1 MKLYLVPIDN
11 YKLQQYRTDSSFPC
25 LGIKYGDNQHIQV
38 MLIKQGDIIISIA
51 EICTALL
58 LENNTKFDMYVFYKF
73 ISELDNIKIF
83 QVGII
88 GIPEN
93 QKTLLDHT
101 IHEFE
106 NYQVHNVKD
115 YSSLDSILRT
125 L

>member
-11 YKLQQYRTDSSFPC
+11 YKLQQYHTDSPFPY
-25 LGIKYGDNQHIQV
+25 LGIKYGDNQYIQV
-38 MLIKQGDIIISIA
+38 MSIKQDDIIISIA

-73 ISELDNIKIF
+73 IFESDSIKIF

-93 QKTLLDHT
+93 QKTLLDNT
-101 IHEFE
+101 MREFE
-106 NYQVHNVKD
+106 NYQVHNIKD